1 MSWYVI
7 YYLGIQDEK
16 GKITPLG
23 PYDNN
28 LNLRSV
34 RCTSR
39 SFTTDLKDYFQPITE
54 EMLTEKLCREFP
66 SEIEYED
73 EDKKKVKIYQYF
85 EYLPLNDL
93 PKGEWVKS
101 GYFLIEDI
109 QAYLKYTN
117 GENDYFEG
125 FFYELTPIEYALK
138 LENEIKFGK
147 PEPKYDSEGDELACY
162 SCADYAYFAYP
173 DYSSME
179 YEAFLLRVT
188 ANMLMD
194 DYKVPKGSQIVVIK
208 TEG

>member
-1 MSWYVI
+1 MSWYTI
-7 YYLGIQDEK
+7 YYLGIMDK
-16 GKITPLG
+16 DGKITPLG

-28 LNLRSV
+28 LNLRCV

-39 SFTTDLKDYFQPITE
+39 SFTTDLKDYFRPITK
-54 EMLTEKLCREFP
+54 EMLTDKLRMEFP
-66 SEIEYED
+66 HEVED
-73 EDKKKVKIYQYF
+73 ADKEDGQIYQYF
-85 EYLPLNDL
+85 EYSPLDKL

-109 QAYLKYTN
+109 QAYLKYKN
-117 GENDYFEG
+117 GEEDYFEG
-125 FFYELTPIEYALK
+125 FFYELTPFEYTLK

-147 PEPKYDSEGDELACY
+147 PEPKHDSEENELVCY

-179 YEAFLLRVT
+179 YEAFLLRAT

-194 DYKVPKGSQIVVIK
+194 DYQVPKGSQIVAIK